1 MAVLKDK
8 VLIGAPHDN
17 LSVKHQLTSHT
28 YRTMGSHHMI
38 PIFDQSQAPSENDCK
53 KLEVFGQVIWII

>member
-8 VLIGAPHDN
+8 ALIGAPHDN

-28 YRTMGSHHMI
+28 YKTMGSHHMI
-38 PIFDQSQAPSENDCK
+38 PIFDQARHPQKTTATSLKCLARYY
-53 KLEVFGQVIWII
+53 G